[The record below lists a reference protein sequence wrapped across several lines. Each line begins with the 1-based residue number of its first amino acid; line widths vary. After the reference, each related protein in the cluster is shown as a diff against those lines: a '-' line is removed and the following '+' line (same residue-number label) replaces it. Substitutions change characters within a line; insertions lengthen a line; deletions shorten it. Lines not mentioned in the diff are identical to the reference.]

1 MKFFIDTNVLIDWL
15 IPTNSFH
22 TEATEF
28 IKLCLLNKFDSY
40 VSSHSLTDLFYIT
53 RKNFSKDDRR
63 QFLQLIVS
71 RIKIIVEPNEI
82 FSLALD
88 DENFLDLED
97 GLQIKCAESEK
108 LDYIVTENLK
118 DFQNS
123 KVKAVSINE
132 ALEILE
138 GRI

>member
-108 LDYIVTENLK
+108 LDYIVTENLR

-138 GRI
+138 VRI

>member
-138 GRI
+138 VRI